1 MQLKESARAGDKH
14 VTDKGA
20 YRVSSIMGQGG
31 MNLFG
36 QQRVTEVA
44 ACLVSGSFGTT
55 DKGSMDAMANHLK
68 CDGFRSAVW
77 KVNGVKEM
85 ILSVPPTSAS
95 ALVYKS
101 IVCIWMLSFNPQN
114 QPELAKTGAAQ
125 NLRDVFA
132 TSRDLHRPFRAAK
145 LLEARGAQWRDR

>member
-1 MQLKESARAGDKH
+1 MRLKESARPGDKH

-36 QQRVTEVA
+36 QQRVTQVA

-55 DKGSMDAMANHLK
+55 DKGPMDAMANHLK

-85 ILSVPPTSAS
+85 ILRVPPTSAS

-101 IVCIWMLSFNPQN
+101 IVCIWMLSF
-114 QPELAKTGAAQ
+114 
-125 NLRDVFA
+125 
-132 TSRDLHRPFRAAK
+132 
-145 LLEARGAQWRDR
+145 

>member
-1 MQLKESARAGDKH
+1 MTQLKESARSGDKH

-77 KVNGVKEM
+77 EGGRREGDD
-85 ILSVPPTSAS
+85 PA
-95 ALVYKS
+95 
-101 IVCIWMLSFNPQN
+101 
-114 QPELAKTGAAQ
+114 
-125 NLRDVFA
+125 
-132 TSRDLHRPFRAAK
+132 RAAHERFGPG
-145 LLEARGAQWRDR
+145 LQEHRLYLDAFF